1 MNSNSLLKTLTATA
15 ALFVTSLLPTLA
27 SAAEPGAYIGAGFF
41 GSRLNYD
48 APVENNLTARGF
60 DIDRSG
66 LGLKVFGG
74 YQFNQNFAVEGHYAY
89 QGDYEVQT
97 GAGAADK
104 QDLWTIGVAGIASVP
119 IGEVTSFYAKVG
131 LAYWDG
137 LDFDN
142 SSPSPRPNSDGE
154 DIFYGV
160 GFQVTDAWRFEWERY
175 EHDDFDSDV
184 FSINY
189 IYRFY
194 AR

>member
-1 MNSNSLLKTLTATA
+1 MNSSTLLKTLTATA
-15 ALFVTSLLPTLA
+15 VLLVTSLLPPLA
-27 SAAEPGAYIGAGFF
+27 SAAEPGGYMGAGLF

-48 APVENNLTARGF
+48 EAVENNLTARGF

-66 LGLKVFGG
+66 LGAKVFGG

-89 QGDYEVQT
+89 QGDYEVQA
-97 GAGAADK
+97 GGGAADK
-104 QDLWTIGVAGIASVP
+104 QDLWTIGVAGIASIP

-154 DIFYGV
+154 DIFYGL

-175 EHDDFDSDV
+175 EHDDFNSDV